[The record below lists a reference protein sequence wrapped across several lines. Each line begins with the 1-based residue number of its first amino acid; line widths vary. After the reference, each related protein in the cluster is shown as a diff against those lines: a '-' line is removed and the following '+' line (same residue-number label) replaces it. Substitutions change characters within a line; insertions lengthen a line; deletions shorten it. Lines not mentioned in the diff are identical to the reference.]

1 MPNKLK
7 PPFEE
12 KILSF
17 FSDLFEYNR
26 DVQII
31 VWDDEEYS
39 RKVDKKRT
47 QLLFLHVLLNVT
59 SCYTTNN
66 H

>member
-31 VWDDEEYS
+31 VWDDEEFS
-39 RKVDKKRT
+39 RKVDKKE
-47 QLLFLHVLLNVT
+47 
-59 SCYTTNN
+59 
-66 H
+66 